1 MKENKEI
8 FPSAERGIH
17 LPEITDGDKIQ
28 QEAQTAFYQV
38 EDKSAIN
45 SPLIQVA
52 ICFVNQVG
60 HMLFQEF
67 EKSVSFRLDKISTL

>member
-28 QEAQTAFYQV
+28 QEAQTPFYQV

-45 SPLIQVA
+45 SPLLK
-52 ICFVNQVG
+52 F
-60 HMLFQEF
+60 L
-67 EKSVSFRLDKISTL
+67 

>member
-28 QEAQTAFYQV
+28 QAQTPFYQV

-52 ICFVNQVG
+52 ICFVNQFG

-67 EKSVSFRLDKISTL
+67 EKSVSFWLDKISTL